1 MLGSQCI
8 LKHYQPHIFCRY
20 EPFVVAEA
28 GMGSSDPA
36 GEGGAAFR
44 TLAGYLFG
52 KNAAGERMAMTAPVI
67 SDTRGVMQFFVGG
80 GRQARRLR
88 TTRPSGIWQWVPAGA
103 FIQTSFADHT
113 AVAGAL
119 AKAFLPGV
127 RAPGVSP
134 GP

>member
-1 MLGSQCI
+1 
-8 LKHYQPHIFCRY
+8 
-20 EPFVVAEA
+20 
-28 GMGSSDPA
+28 MGSSDPA

-52 KNAAGERMAMTAPVI
+52 KNAAGERMAMTSPVI

-88 TTRPSGIWQWVPAGA
+88 TIRPSGIWQWVPRGA

-113 AVAGAL
+113 AVAGPL
-119 AKAFLPGV
+119 GKAFLPGM

-134 GP
+134 GPSLESLGMCLYLHACSSLLSLKSDL